1 MAEAASAFGAEDA
14 ILEEVA
20 ALLCQEQAAK
30 RQLLQRVQAAEKQV
44 AEARASAALWE
55 RQRQASARSV
65 ADIKALREEVEHV
78 RSAAAAEAELAE
90 DKISQLECTN
100 AA

>member
-1 MAEAASAFGAEDA
+1 MA
-14 ILEEVA
+14 
-20 ALLCQEQAAK
+20 Q
-30 RQLLQRVQAAEKQV
+30 KQV

-65 ADIKALREEVEHV
+65 AGEQSRCAPRQEASLIRQPHASHARGPEPTAVSWSADIKALREEVEHV